1 MQALVPVPLHDL
13 IARLPTLTRRLQA
26 YDDAT
31 LTRQVEVFAAPSRR
45 RQRQSC

>member
-1 MQALVPVPLHDL
+1 MPVPLHDL
-13 IARLPTLTRRLQA
+13 VARLPALTRRLQG

-45 RQRQSC
+45 RQQQSC